1 MLLER
6 LKAFRADAR
15 GNVGMLFGLALV
27 PLIALGGAGVD
38 IARYETIRVELQDGL
53 DRGVLAAA
61 SLTQTREAR
70 AVLQDYLK
78 NLSYANDVAI
88 DFERQNSLNRRIVKA
103 SASYT
108 IDTSFIKLVGVD
120 KLTINAV
127 STAQEA
133 KQNIEMSLMLDMS
146 GSMNEKSGTKRRI
159 DNLKTAATAFIDQM
173 LTDQTKE
180 YTTISIVPY
189 AGHVNVGAAV
199 FDKLGGKR
207 DHSNSS
213 CFELGETNT
222 AYGADPIAF
231 KGTAQVPQ
239 FTQWNSDPNKQ
250 KVMRPWWCPME
261 STAITYLSNDA
272 SALKAKIQS
281 MEMHDGTGTQNA
293 MQWGYTLL
301 NPASKSVIN
310 AAIATGKMDQSFSNR
325 PAAFNDADTMKVIV
339 LMTDGAITEQ
349 YRPNDYSRD
358 PNLAPNNKVVSSS
371 STNSTRL
378 ANVCAKAKAN
388 GITIFTIGFEV
399 STSGDATKQM
409 TNCATSPAHYYPTS
423 GANITDAFKSI
434 SISIKKLRLTQ

>member
-1 MLLER
+1 MILGR
-6 LKAFRADAR
+6 LKAFRTDAR
-15 GNVGMLFGLALV
+15 GNVSMLFGLAMV

-38 IARYETIRVELQDGL
+38 VARYETIRVELQDGL

-61 SLTQTREAR
+61 SLSQTREAK

-78 NLSYANDVAI
+78 NLSYANDVTLN
-88 DFERQNSLNRRIVKA
+88 FERQNSVNQRIVKA

-108 IDTSFIKLVGVD
+108 INTSFIKLVGVE

-146 GSMNEKSGTKRRI
+146 GSMINNNRI
-159 DNLKTAATAFIDQM
+159 KNLKTAAKTFIDQM
-173 LTDQTKE
+173 VTDETKD
-180 YTTISIVPY
+180 YTTVSIVPY

-213 CFELGETNT
+213 CFELGETNA
-222 AYGADPIAF
+222 AYGADPMVF
-231 KGTAQVPQ
+231 KNAAQVPH
-239 FTQWNSDPNKQ
+239 FTHWNFGRTD
-250 KVMRPWWCPME
+250 MRPWWCPME
-261 STAITYLSNDA
+261 STSITYLSNDA
-272 SALKAKIQS
+272 KALKNKIDAL
-281 MEMHDGTGTQNA
+281 EMHDGTGTQNA

-301 NPASKSVIN
+301 NPAAKTVF
-310 AAIATGKMDQSFSNR
+310 AAALAAGKMDSKFANR

-349 YRPNDYSRD
+349 FRPKDYSRPVSQKPD
-358 PNLAPNNKVVSSS
+358 NKEISSS
-371 STNSTRL
+371 STNATRL
-378 ANVCAKAKAN
+378 ANVCTMAKSK
-388 GITIFTIGFEV
+388 GIMIFTIGFEV
-399 STSGDATKQM
+399 SGNATTQM

-423 GANITDAFKSI
+423 GSNITDAFRSI